1 MHLHT
6 LYSDGT
12 VAVDALLQHIEAQ
25 TDLDL
30 VAITDHERL
39 DGALRAREM
48 HAAGD
53 FHFDLVVGEEITTRR
68 GHVLALFIEERIP
81 ALRPLP
87 ETLERIHDQ
96 GGLAIAAHPLAP
108 LTPSLGR
115 RSLLAPPPRPR
126 SAASPGRDRAAQPQ
140 RRRSRAPPRAQSPE
154 RTLPA
159 PGGGRQFRRP
169 RARARRHRLDLVP
182 RRERRGLPAGHR
194 RAGHRACRASTGAAG
209 TTSRSTAGSS
219 SPRAATCAILSVPQ
233 ESGDDAGPGRPGAPS
248 RRSIGPA
255 NPCSR
260 SAEGRH
266 RQPIRLPASGR
277 GERAR
282 AAHVRSHAPAGP

>member
-1 MHLHT
+1 MTARGGGARGKADMHLHT

-12 VAVDALLQHIEAQ
+12 VGVEALLRHIETN

-53 FHFDLVVGEEITTRR
+53 YHFELVVGEEITTRR
-68 GHVLALFIEERIP
+68 GHVLALFIDERIP

-115 RSLLAPPPRPR
+115 RSLLALHHDPDPRHQLDAIELFNP
-126 SAASPGRDRAAQPQ
+126 SAAGQA
-140 RRRSRAPPRAQSPE
+140 RRRTRRRLNEELLRLAPVGNSDAHVLEHVGTGWTWFPGTSAADYRQAIAERATE
-154 RTLPA
+154 PA
-159 PGGGRQFRRP
+159 GEQWSSWHNVSVYGRQ
-169 RARARRHRLDLVP
+169 LV
-182 RRERRGLPAGHR
+182 AK
-194 RAGHRACRASTGAAG
+194 
-209 TTSRSTAGSS
+209 
-219 SPRAATCAILSVPQ
+219 
-233 ESGDDAGPGRPGAPS
+233 
-248 RRSIGPA
+248 
-255 NPCSR
+255 
-260 SAEGRH
+260 GRH
-266 RQPIRLPASGR
+266 LRHTLRPT
-277 GERAR
+277 GEWR
-282 AAHVRSHAPAGP
+282 